1 MRIRALVFLSVWLF
15 LVLNLSAQIP
25 YPGDLPGEA
34 VIGVSEGRE
43 LILENKLLKMQFSFD
58 SKKVSLTGFYDK
70 KTGNSLITDPVLLFE
85 LRTKGGRIIPA
96 DEFTLLSKPVTATI
110 EGNPA
115 STVIAERQAGKK
127 CSADMEEKRSG
138 LKVHWEV
145 ELRDGSNYIRQIFR
159 FTSPEVNQLSRITL
173 VKLPTGIGAE
183 RYGAVDGSPLV
194 VNNIFIALEYPLS
207 KVEKED
213 KYTSISVSRLA
224 EELSTVWGVTPSDQ
238 LRRGFLYYVERERA
252 HPYHQVLHYNS
263 WFDIS
268 WDSRKFDE
276 SESLDRITLFGDSLI
291 KSRNVQMTGFLFD
304 DGWDDNSTLW
314 KFHSGFPEGF
324 TNLKRTAKS
333 YNSDVGVWMSPF
345 GGYGE
350 PKNSRIEY
358 GNKQKPPFETNANG
372 FSLSGPVYYN
382 RFSEV
387 TSEFIRK
394 YDISMFKFDGVGSGI
409 GAGSGDLTVYQNDV
423 EAFLRLLRDLLGMKP
438 DIYLSLTTGTWPSV
452 YWLKYGDNIWRGGDD
467 TNMTGEGSKRQQ
479 WITYRDADTYKN
491 IVKRGPLYPL
501 NSLMLCGICIADNG
515 HPGLFE
521 MNDKDISD
529 EIWSFF
535 ASGTNL
541 QELYI
546 NPHKLNTANWD
557 CLAAAAKWAKENEKV
572 MTDIHWAG
580 GDPGKGEVYGFAA
593 WSAEK
598 SLLSLRNPSSV
609 AQSYTVKTSEVFEL
623 PSGVNSDFN
632 FYDVKA
638 GVASGKKQVWAKGK
652 EFTISLQ
659 PFEVKIFDAKP
670 QH

>member
-15 LVLNLSAQIP
+15 LVLNISGQIP
-25 YPGDLPGEA
+25 YPGDLPGKALIA
-34 VIGVSEGRE
+34 VSGDKE
-43 LILENKLLKMQFSFD
+43 LILENSLLKIRFSVE
-58 SKKVSLTGFYDK
+58 SKHLIITGFYDK
-70 KTGNSLITDPVLLFE
+70 KSGISLLREPVLLFE
-85 LRTKGGRIIPA
+85 LKTADGRIIPA
-96 DEFTLLSKPVTATI
+96 DEFTLLRNPVTTGI
-110 EGNPA
+110 EGNSA
-115 STVIAERQAGKK
+115 STVFAERQDGKK
-127 CSADMEEKRSG
+127 YSAELEEKKSG
-138 LKVHWEV
+138 IKVHWEAH
-145 ELRDGSNYIRQIFR
+145 LRDGSNYIRQIFR
-159 FTSPEVNQLSRITL
+159 FTAPDVNQLTRITL
-173 VKLPTGIGAE
+173 VKLPSTIGAE
-183 RYGAVDGSPLV
+183 RYGAADGSPLV
-194 VNNIFIALEYPLS
+194 VNNMFIALEYPLS
-207 KVEKED
+207 KVEKEE
-213 KYTSISVSRLA
+213 KFTSISVPRLT
-224 EELSTVWGVTPSDQ
+224 EELSTVWGVTPADQ

-268 WDSRKFDE
+268 WGSRKFDE
-276 SESLDRITLFGDSLI
+276 RESLDRIRLFGDSLI
-291 KSRNVQMTGFLFD
+291 RGRNVAMTGFLFD

-324 TNLKRTAKS
+324 TNLKTAAKS

-358 GNKQKPPFETNANG
+358 GNKQNPPFETNANG
-372 FSLSGPVYYN
+372 FSLSGPVYYK
-382 RFSEV
+382 RFREV

-394 YDISMFKFDGVGSGI
+394 YDISMFKFDGVGAGI

-423 EAFLRLLRDLLGMKP
+423 EAFLKLLHDLLDLKP

-479 WITYRDADTYKN
+479 WITYRDADTYRN
-491 IVKRGPLYPL
+491 IVRRGPLFPL

-535 ASGTNL
+535 ATGTNL

-546 NPHKLNTANWD
+546 NPHKLNSANWD
-557 CLAAAAKWAKENEKV
+557 CLAAAASWAKENEKV
-572 MTDIHWAG
+572 MTDVHWAG

-598 SLLSLRNPSSV
+598 SILSLRNPSGV
-609 AQSYTVKTSEVFEL
+609 TKTYTVNSSEVFEL
-623 PSGVNSDFN
+623 PSGANGNFI

-638 GVASGKKQVWAKGK
+638 EVASGRKQVLAQGK
-652 EFTISLQ
+652 EFTISLR
-659 PFEVKIFDAKP
+659 PFEVKIFDAVP
-670 QH
+670 QQ

>member
-1 MRIRALVFLSVWLF
+1 MKIRFMCFLSFTLS
-15 LVLNLSAQIP
+15 LVTNISAQIS
-25 YPGDLPGEA
+25 YPGDLPGKA
-34 VIGVSEGRE
+34 AISESAGGE
-43 LILENKLLKMQFSFD
+43 VILENNLLKMHFSFD
-58 SKKVSLTGFYDK
+58 GRNISITDFYDK
-70 KTGNSLITDPVLLFE
+70 KTGNRLVREPLLLFE
-85 LRTKGGRIIPA
+85 LKSLDGK
-96 DEFTLLSKPVTATI
+96 TLTSNDFAILKKPVIAII

-115 STVIAERQAGKK
+115 STVMADRQPGKNIT
-127 CSADMEEKRSG
+127 ADLEEKRSG
-138 LKVHWEV
+138 IIVHWEA
-145 ELRDGSNYIRQIFR
+145 ELRDGSNYIRNIFR
-159 FTSPEVNQLSRITL
+159 FTSADVNQITRITL
-173 VKLPTGIGAE
+173 IKLPSDSGAE
-183 RYGAVDGSPLV
+183 RAGTVDGSPLIIKNMFV
-194 VNNIFIALEYPLS
+194 ALEYPLS
-207 KVEKED
+207 KIEKED
-213 KYTSISVSRLA
+213 NFTTISVSRLTK
-224 EELSTVWGVTPSDQ
+224 ELSTVWGVTPVNQ

-268 WDSRKFDE
+268 WGNRKFDE
-276 SESLDRITLFGDSLI
+276 RESLDRIRMFGDSLI
-291 KSRNVQMTGFLFD
+291 NGRNVHMTGFLFD
-304 DGWDDNSTLW
+304 DGWDDNRTLW

-324 TNLKRTAKS
+324 INLKKAAES

-358 GNKQKPPFETNANG
+358 GNKQNPPFETNANG

-382 RFSEV
+382 RFKEV
-387 TSEFIRK
+387 TSDFIRK
-394 YDISMFKFDGVGSGI
+394 YDISMFKFDGVGAGI
-409 GAGSGDLTVYQNDV
+409 GAGSGDLTVYRNDV
-423 EAFLRLLRDLLGMKP
+423 ESFLKLLGDLPGLKP

-467 TNMTGEGSKRQQ
+467 TNMMGEGSKRQK

-515 HPGLFE
+515 NPGLFE

-535 ASGTNL
+535 ATGTNL

-557 CLAAAAKWAKENEKV
+557 CLAAAAGWAKENETV
-572 MTDIHWAG
+572 MTDIHWVG

-593 WSAEK
+593 WSEGK
-598 SLLSLRNPSSV
+598 SLISLRNPSEITKDYSV
-609 AQSYTVKTSEVFEL
+609 DVAEVFEL
-623 PSGVNSDFN
+623 PAGVNNNFL

-638 GVASGKKQVWAKGK
+638 KIATGVKQITAKGK
-652 EFTISLQ
+652 EFSVTLQ
-659 PFEVKIFDAKP
+659 PFEVKIYDAEP
-670 QH
+670 QY

>member
-1 MRIRALVFLSVWLF
+1 MRIRTLVFLSIWTF
-15 LVLNLSAQIP
+15 LVFNLNAQIS
-25 YPGDLPGEA
+25 YPGDAPGKAE
-34 VIGVSEGRE
+34 IGVAEGKE
-43 LILENKLLKMQFSFD
+43 LLLENNLLKMKFTFD
-58 SKKVSLTGFYDK
+58 SRNLRITGFYDK
-70 KTGNSLITDPVLLFE
+70 KSGTSLINEPVLLFE
-85 LRTKGGRIIPA
+85 LRTADGRIIKS
-96 DEFTLLSKPVTATI
+96 DDFTLLRKPVTATI

-115 STVIAERQAGKK
+115 STVFAAGQPGKNY
-127 CSADMEEKRSG
+127 SADLEEKRSG
-138 LKVHWEV
+138 LKVHWEA
-145 ELRDGSNYIRQIFR
+145 ELRDGSNYIRQVFR
-159 FTSPEVNQLSRITL
+159 FTAQDVNQLARITL
-173 VKLPTGIGAE
+173 VKLPSGIGAE
-183 RYGAVDGSPLV
+183 RYGSTDGSPLV
-194 VNNIFIALEYPLS
+194 VKNIFIALEYPLS
-207 KVEKED
+207 RVEKEGGF
-213 KYTSISVSRLA
+213 TSISVPRLTK
-224 EELSTVWGVTPSDQ
+224 ELSTVWGVTPADQ

-268 WDSRKFDE
+268 WGNRKFDE
-276 SESLDRITLFGDSLI
+276 RESLDRIRFFGDSLI
-291 KSRNVQMTGFLFD
+291 RGRNVAMTGFLFD

-314 KFHSGFPEGF
+314 KFHSEFPEGF
-324 TNLKRTAKS
+324 TNLKTAAQS

-358 GNKQKPPFETNANG
+358 GNKQIPPFETNANG
-372 FSLSGPVYYN
+372 FSLSGPVYYK
-382 RFSEV
+382 RFMEV

-394 YDISMFKFDGVGSGI
+394 YDISMFKFDGVGAGI

-423 EAFLRLLRDLLGMKP
+423 ESFLKLLRDLLDLKP
-438 DIYLSLTTGTWPSV
+438 EIYLSLTTGTWPSV

-535 ASGTNL
+535 ATGTNL

-546 NPHKLNTANWD
+546 NPHKLNTTNWD

-580 GDPGKGEVYGFAA
+580 GDPGKGDVYGYAA

-598 SLLSLRNPSSV
+598 SILSLRNPSGV
-609 AQSYTVKTSEVFEL
+609 TKNYTVNSSEVFEL
-623 PSGVNSDFN
+623 PSGVNCNFI

-638 GVASGKKQVWAKGK
+638 EVGNVKKQVVAQGK

-659 PFEVKIFDAKP
+659 PFEVKIFDAVP